1 MFKSF
6 EVNLLSDFIL
16 LLTNKYCARLIM
28 CARHFEKCHDR
39 SVV

>member
-28 CARHFEKCHDR
+28 CLRVILR
-39 SVV
+39 NVTIVQ